1 MYIQWGFSSL
11 FKGEIKKVSK
21 YSISHWLVSKD
32 HCGSQGILPVA
43 ANWFLISLLC
53 FIYILY
59 AELLPPTKIES
70 TNVIKKIWKELEL
83 AFHSM
88 ANSPSRLLWP
98 FLQEKVFHNKEMSQ
112 YASNDFIIRV

>member
-21 YSISHWLVSKD
+21 YSISHWLVVSKD

-70 TNVIKKIWKELEL
+70 TNVIKKIWKELDRTSISFYGKQSFSVIVTFFTRES
-83 AFHSM
+83 F
-88 ANSPSRLLWP
+88 
-98 FLQEKVFHNKEMSQ
+98 SQ
-112 YASNDFIIRV
+112 